1 VISLNVQNIPFALEK
16 RMPSI
21 YALSLRIPIRSSTL
35 LDLDFPLTT
44 HISIAGKKKQLLTCT

>member
-21 YALSLRIPIRSSTL
+21 YAPSLRIPIRSSTL
-35 LDLDFPLTT
+35 LDLTT
-44 HISIAGKKKQLLTCT
+44 HISIAGKKKQLLTYT